1 MDGSLDFNFAQQHSA
16 MAAEAES
23 QFAAPAPPVPTTLSG
38 GGAPRTPYS
47 ATPSWVHWNLSRNT
61 RTSYLL
67 TRGCYRPKRSFPIV
81 NKNWR
86 EFYLS
91 STFFVTSAL

>member
-1 MDGSLDFNFAQQHSA
+1 MLLRIPIPQVIKHELSMDGTLDFNFPQQQSA

-47 ATPSWVHWNLSRNT
+47 VTPSWVH
-61 RTSYLL
+61 
-67 TRGCYRPKRSFPIV
+67 
-81 NKNWR
+81 
-86 EFYLS
+86 
-91 STFFVTSAL
+91 